1 MSEFAERLRELRQL
15 PEPAMDSELFVARVM
30 AACSEEV
37 TAPAAAASRAPRT
50 LLTATA
56 LLAAAAAVVLG
67 LGRWNV
73 PATLDSR
80 PGEDAL
86 VARGVATARHSATVQ
101 AFVGRVAPGSAARL
115 LEGAELGS
123 GDGILVRY
131 SNPGTERVYLMVFAL
146 DSRREVHWIHPAYL
160 DAASDP
166 SSLELR
172 QGVMGQAL
180 EEVAEPENPAPGALG
195 VYALLTSQPL
205 TVKAVEAALATNQR
219 PVHELFPEAEV
230 EEWRCT
236 WRAR

>member
-1 MSEFAERLRELRQL
+1 MSEFAEQLRELRHP
-15 PEPAMDSELFVARVM
+15 PESAMASELFVARVM

-37 TAPAAAASRAPRT
+37 PVAAAVTRRPARS

-56 LLAAAAAVVLG
+56 LLAAAAAAVLA
-67 LGRWNV
+67 LGRWSV
-73 PATLDSR
+73 PPTIDSR
-80 PGEDAL
+80 PGEDGL
-86 VARGVATARHSATVQ
+86 VARGVAAARHSATVQ
-101 AFVGRVAPGSAARL
+101 AFVGRAAPGSAARL
-115 LEGAELGS
+115 LEGAELGA

-146 DSRREVHWIHPAYL
+146 DARHEVHWLHPAYL

-180 EEVAEPENPAPGALG
+180 EEVAEPENPAPGALR
-195 VYALLTSQPL
+195 VYALLSSQPL
-205 TVKAVEAALATNQR
+205 TVKAVEAALATKQR
-219 PVHELFPEAEV
+219 PVHELFAEAEV

-236 WRAR
+236 WRAP